1 MAATSFPVLTPL
13 ADIEIVDTAATNT
26 AVTNASA
33 SSGTCSLY
41 YVEVDN
47 TNNSSTTYLKMVRAA
62 SATPSS
68 TGPDTILSAPASTV
82 AYFAF
87 PTAMDQLYIT
97 YWATSTAANGTS
109 QTAPSS
115 SVTVRFLCKNS

>member
-13 ADIEIVDTAATNT
+13 ANIEIVDTAATNT

-33 SSGTCSLY
+33 SSGTCTLY

-47 TNNSSTTYLKMVRAA
+47 TNNSSTTYLKLVRAS
-62 SATPSS
+62 SATPAS
-68 TGPDTILSAPASTV
+68 TGPDTILSAPAATKQ
-82 AYFAF
+82 YFAF
-87 PTAMDQLYIT
+87 ATGMDHLYIT

>member
-1 MAATSFPVLTPL
+1 MAITVTNQATPL
-13 ADIEIVDTAATNT
+13 GAKIVNDTSVGATAVINVTGASGNLFYVEIDNT
-26 AVTNASA
+26 A
-33 SSGTCSLY
+33 
-41 YVEVDN
+41 
-47 TNNSSTTYLKMVRAA
+47 NSSTTYLKMVRAA